1 MFHVKLTKIFILIFI
16 SLPVFG
22 YDTNIPR
29 INDKIIVPLESG
41 YVIPRITDLD
51 NIPFR
56 QYYYKSDRKN
66 VVIPQDK
73 IIEPSFNILME
84 DQMVRRTQMQKQM
97 NLSSTKADRLLKKAK
112 KMNEEQFNLGGAGMK
127 DDAMKKV
134 IITKKTI
141 ELDPSG
147 DMQMS
152 EGMGMAD
159 GGFAETDRKTLVQ
172 DGDSEGMRGTGAMI
186 KGTEFR
192 GVF

>member
-1 MFHVKLTKIFILIFI
+1 
-16 SLPVFG
+16 
-22 YDTNIPR
+22 
-29 INDKIIVPLESG
+29 
-41 YVIPRITDLD
+41 
-51 NIPFR
+51 
-56 QYYYKSDRKN
+56 
-66 VVIPQDK
+66 
-73 IIEPSFNILME
+73 
-84 DQMVRRTQMQKQM
+84 MVRRTQMQKQM

-141 ELDPSG
+141 ELDPSE
-147 DMQMS
+147 DMQMA
-152 EGMGMAD
+152 EGMKMAD